1 MHKPSASVCL
11 GIVLEK
17 KWDGDSAVTL
27 KPVAA
32 VSPAP
37 AKGSTLQSKVYSTT
51 TAPTAGDGY
60 CFLTQKTA
68 HATCHVTKAMEHRR
82 GSPHQEGLMGSQS
95 APVSSEA
102 RARSGSL
109 SWAQLSSNKMRGGH
123 CPLLQGRPL
132 VCTRAAGCLHRYCEA
147 EPQLRI
153 NTLPETA

>member
-32 VSPAP
+32 VSSAP

-82 GSPHQEGLMGSQS
+82 GSPHQEDLMGSQS

-109 SWAQLSSNKMRGGH
+109 SWAQLSSNKMGGGGH
-123 CPLLQGRPL
+123 VP
-132 VCTRAAGCLHRYCEA
+132 TAARAAVGLH
-147 EPQLRI
+147 
-153 NTLPETA
+153 